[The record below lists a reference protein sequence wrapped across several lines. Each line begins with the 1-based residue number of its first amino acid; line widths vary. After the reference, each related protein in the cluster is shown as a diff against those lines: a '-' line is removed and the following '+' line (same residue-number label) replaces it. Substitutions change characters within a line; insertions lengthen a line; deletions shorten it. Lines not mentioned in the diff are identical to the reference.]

1 RPGQVLDGGA
11 VLDHEIDVDGGL
23 TLTDLDR
30 NTTGDRTGLR
40 LFRNGVPYGA
50 DGTRGTAAH
59 GVNATDL
66 TCRHS
71 RDLGDDPVRD
81 AGVATFTGA
90 LVCASGLTS
99 AGYLALGLDIRHWLP
114 LDSAK
119 TRNSPCGAGW
129 SVLVEGLFGL
139 VGRGFGVL
147 PRLVPDLFGLLLG
160 PTLGLIELALD
171 LLAAVVGGFA
181 EDFLALA
188 DGIVEVL
195 AHALP
200 PCPGD
205 MPRNPRTEIRHSCR
219 RAVRMISPSAHHIRT
234 LCSRQGTRRETS
246 QVRVGNAVT
255 NPAPN
260 LPGEPT
266 KEEKSR
272 GTRK

>member
-1 RPGQVLDGGA
+1 MDVVHMDVDLGDLEAGHAFHRGVDVTAHRPGQVLDGGA

-129 SVLVEGLFGL
+129 SVLVEGLLCL

-147 PRLVPDLFGLLLG
+147 LRLVLDLFGLLLG
-160 PTLGLIELALD
+160 PALGLIELAFD

-200 PCPGD
+200 PCPGGLPPELSD
-205 MPRNPRTEIRHSCR
+205 RNSSFVP
-219 RAVRMISPSAHHIRT
+219 AG
-234 LCSRQGTRRETS
+234 GTNDFALDTPYTYS
-246 QVRVGNAVT
+246 M
-255 NPAPN
+255 
-260 LPGEPT
+260 
-266 KEEKSR
+266 
-272 GTRK
+272 